1 MLFYLF
7 LYVLAA
13 VLLFQGV
20 HALGELRAPMGVVP
34 AEVRTNAGQAGF
46 WGGFL
51 TVYGAVLVV
60 AGLASHGCEAF
71 VPALGPLRG
80 FGFAVLAAY
89 GLWLVF
95 GRKVDYTPA
104 PVAQGAG
111 HDHH

>member
-1 MLFYLF
+1 MLFHIS

-20 HALGELRAPMGVVP
+20 HALGEQGTPMGVVP
-34 AEVRTNAGQAGF
+34 DEVRTQGGQAGF

-51 TVYGAVLVV
+51 TVYGSVMIL
-60 AGLASHGCEAF
+60 AGLLSCAYDAF

-80 FGFAVLAAY
+80 FGFGVLAVY

-104 PVAQGAG
+104 PVAQAAG